1 MTRERAPRVLSI
13 PPGAPFLPTL
23 ADALTAGELVPGF
36 HADGDPLALSA
47 VTIYLPTRRA
57 ARALRTIFVE
67 KSRGGSAILP
77 TIRALGEFDEELALL
92 DPTGAAALDI
102 APPIADLD
110 RVLALAPLVQAW
122 KGRLP
127 AHVAALFQE
136 EVVVPASAADALW
149 LSRDLAR
156 LIDEMETA
164 GADWTRLAGL
174 VDSDLADW
182 WQLTLDFLA
191 IVTEYWPKALAERQR
206 SNPAAHRNAMIRAE
220 AERLKRSGSEGPVIA
235 AGSTGSIPATAEL
248 LAAIARLPE
257 GAVVLPGLDKRL
269 DEEAWTLLGEP
280 SASPSV
286 YGHPQFG
293 LKRLIGA
300 IGIGR
305 DDIPEIGAPPAP
317 LAARAAV
324 LSEVLRPAES
334 TEAWAANRAVVERA
348 VEAGALA
355 DATLIE
361 APNERDEALSIAY
374 ALRVAVAEPGH
385 RAALVTTDRAL
396 ARRVASELLRFGI
409 HADDSAGRPLNQ
421 TPPAVLLSLMVE
433 AVMRPGDPVAILS
446 FLKQPLLLL
455 GTDRAVVRRAA
466 ETVELVA
473 LRGGTGRPDIAGLAD
488 EFEARLARLSGDS
501 HTPAWFSRIR
511 AADIE
516 EARQV
521 LAALDAALLPLASLR
536 ANDTLMVEAV
546 ARATIEALEA
556 VSCDASGSLGILYDG
571 EAGERLAGLLRELA
585 AASSPLTFGPRE
597 WPDILAA
604 LLAGQMVK
612 PRQGTDRAVA
622 IWGALEGRLQSVD
635 TLVCGGLNEGSWPGR
650 ADPDGFMS
658 RVMKTGIDLDPP
670 ERRIGQA
677 AHDFMMAAGAPK
689 LVLTRA
695 ARAGDAPS
703 VPSRWLQRLTACV
716 GEEPAKEMR
725 GRGAALLAAA
735 RHHAGDAPANVPF
748 APRPKPAPPLAARP
762 PHFSVTEIETLRR
775 DPYAIY
781 ARKVLRLDP
790 LEPLLRDPGAA
801 ERGSLFHEI
810 LHRFT
815 ASGHNA
821 AAQDALDRLL
831 AIGRQCF
838 DEEAL
843 PADVDAVWWP
853 RFRMMAPHLI
863 GWENSHRT
871 GATRR
876 LAEAIASRVEVGATG
891 VTLSGRADRIDVKRE
906 SLADILDYKTGWTP
920 SKVQAHALVA
930 PQLALEGALLM
941 RGAFHDLG
949 PLEPADLAYVRLRA
963 TGDVV
968 EESILSARV
977 NGVQSDKSGRQ
988 LSGEAWQ
995 RLERLLFF
1003 YRDEANGYMS
1013 RALPFREGDTS
1024 GAYDHLARV
1033 QEWSAAGEE
1042 GDGGEGGE

>member
-1 MTRERAPRVLSI
+1 VIRHPGPRVLSI

-23 ADALTAGELVPGF
+23 ADALISGELVPGF
-36 HADGDPLALSA
+36 RPGGDPLALSA

-57 ARALRTIFVE
+57 ARALRSIFVD
-67 KSRGGSAILP
+67 KSPGGSAILP
-77 TIRALGEFDEELALL
+77 TIRALGEFDEELDLL
-92 DPTGAAALDI
+92 DPTGAGALDV

-110 RVLALAPLVQAW
+110 RMLALAPLVQAW
-122 KGRLP
+122 KSRLP
-127 AHVAALFQE
+127 AHVAALFTE

-149 LSRDLAR
+149 LARDLGR

-164 GADWTRLAGL
+164 GADWARLAGL

-220 AERLKRSGSEGPVIA
+220 AARLKRGGSEGPVIA
-235 AGSTGSIPATAEL
+235 AGSTGTIPATAEL
-248 LAAIARLPE
+248 LAAIARLPQ

-269 DEEAWTLLGEP
+269 EAEAWALLGEP

-293 LKRLIGA
+293 LRRLIDA
-300 IGIGR
+300 IGLGR
-305 DDIPEIGAPPAP
+305 GDIPEIGVPPAP
-317 LAARAAV
+317 LAARATI
-324 LSEVLRPAES
+324 LSEALRPAES

-355 DATLIE
+355 DVTLIE
-361 APNERDEALSIAY
+361 APNERDEALAVAY

-385 RAALVTTDRAL
+385 RAALVTSDRAF

-409 HADDSAGRPLNQ
+409 TADDSAGRPLSQ

-455 GTDRAVVRRAA
+455 GMDRAVVRHAA
-466 ETVELVA
+466 ETIELVA
-473 LRGGTGRPDIAGLAD
+473 LRGGTGRPDIARLPE
-488 EFEARLARLSGDS
+488 EFEARLARLSGDP
-501 HTPAWFSRIR
+501 HTPTWFRRIR
-511 AADIE
+511 VADIE
-516 EARQV
+516 EARHV
-521 LAALDAALLPLASLR
+521 LAALGVALLPLAALR
-536 ANDTLMVEAV
+536 AGEKLTVEAV
-546 ARATIEALEA
+546 ARTTIEALEA
-556 VSCDASGSLGILYDG
+556 VGRDASGDLGSLYQG
-571 EAGERLAGLLRELA
+571 EAGERLAERLRELA
-585 AASSPLTFGPRE
+585 AAPSSILFGPRE

-612 PRQGTDRAVA
+612 PRQGADRAVA

-658 RVMKTGIDLDPP
+658 RVMKAGIDLDPP

-677 AHDFMMAAGAPK
+677 AHDFMMSAGAPR
-689 LVLTRA
+689 LVLARA

-703 VPSRWLQRLTACV
+703 VPSRWLQRLTACI
-716 GEEPAKEMR
+716 GEEPARRMR
-725 GRGAALLAAA
+725 ERGAELLAAA
-735 RHHAGDAPANVPF
+735 RHHAGDAPENVAF
-748 APRPKPAPPLAARP
+748 APRPKPSPPLAARP

-781 ARKVLRLDP
+781 ARRILKLDP
-790 LEPLLRDPGAA
+790 LDPLLRDPSAA

-815 ASGHNA
+815 AFGGDANA
-821 AAQDALDRLL
+821 LDALDRLL
-831 AIGRQCF
+831 AIARQCF

-853 RFRMMAPHLI
+853 RFRMMAPRLI
-863 GWENSHRT
+863 EWEASHR
-871 GATRR
+871 ADSTRR
-876 LAEAIASRVEVGATG
+876 QAEAIASRIEIGATG

-906 SLADILDYKTGWTP
+906 SLADILDYKTGSSP
-920 SKVQAHALVA
+920 SKVQAHTLVA

-949 PLEPADLAYVRLRA
+949 PLEPADLAYVRLKA
-963 TGDVV
+963 TGDVI
-968 EESILSARV
+968 EESILTANR
-977 NGVQSDKSGRQ
+977 NTRLGRD
-988 LSGEAWQ
+988 LAEEAWQ
-995 RLERLLFF
+995 RLERLLFH
-1003 YRDEANGYMS
+1003 YRNEANGYLS

>member
-1 MTRERAPRVLSI
+1 
-13 PPGAPFLPTL
+13 
-23 ADALTAGELVPGF
+23 
-36 HADGDPLALSA
+36 
-47 VTIYLPTRRA
+47 
-57 ARALRTIFVE
+57 
-67 KSRGGSAILP
+67 
-77 TIRALGEFDEELALL
+77 
-92 DPTGAAALDI
+92 
-102 APPIADLD
+102 
-110 RVLALAPLVQAW
+110 
-122 KGRLP
+122 
-127 AHVAALFQE
+127 
-136 EVVVPASAADALW
+136 
-149 LSRDLAR
+149 
-156 LIDEMETA
+156 
-164 GADWTRLAGL
+164 
-174 VDSDLADW
+174 
-182 WQLTLDFLA
+182 
-191 IVTEYWPKALAERQR
+191 
-206 SNPAAHRNAMIRAE
+206 MIRAE
-220 AERLKRSGSEGPVIA
+220 AERLKRSGGEGPIIA

-248 LAAIARLPE
+248 LAAIARLPD

-280 SASPSV
+280 SASPSIC
-286 YGHPQFG
+286 GHPQFG

-300 IGIGR
+300 IGVGR
-305 DDIPEIGAPPAP
+305 DEIVEIGAPPAP

-324 LSEVLRPAES
+324 LSEALRPAES
-334 TEAWAANRAVVERA
+334 TEAWAANRAAVEQA

-355 DATLIE
+355 DVTLIE

-374 ALRVAVAEPGH
+374 ALRIAVAEPGH

-396 ARRVASELLRFGI
+396 ARRVASELLRFGVV
-409 HADDSAGRPLNQ
+409 ADDSAGRPLDR
-421 TPPAVLLSLMVE
+421 TPPAILLSLMAE

-455 GTDRAVVRRAA
+455 GMERAIVRRAA
-466 ETVELVA
+466 ETIELVA
-473 LRGGTGRPDIAGLAD
+473 LRGGTGRPDIARLAD
-488 EFEARLARLSGDS
+488 EFEERLARISGDP

-521 LAALDAALLPLASLR
+521 LAALDAALLPLTALR
-536 ANDTLMVEAV
+536 ASDTLTVEAV

-556 VSCDASGSLGILYDG
+556 VGRDESGGLGMLYHG
-571 EAGERLAGLLRELA
+571 EAGERLAERLRELA
-585 AASSPLTFGPRE
+585 AASSPLVFGPRE
-597 WPDILAA
+597 WPDILSA

-612 PRQGTDRAVA
+612 PRQGADRAVA
-622 IWGALEGRLQSVD
+622 IWGALEARLQSVD

-658 RVMKTGIDLDPP
+658 RVMKIGIDLDPP

-677 AHDFMMAAGAPK
+677 AHDFTMAAVAPK

-716 GEEPAKEMR
+716 GEEPAQVMR
-725 GRGAALLAAA
+725 ARGAELLAAA
-735 RHHAGDAPANVPF
+735 RHYAGDDPENIPF
-748 APRPKPAPPLAARP
+748 APRPKPAPPLDARP

-781 ARKVLRLDP
+781 ARKILKLDP
-790 LEPLLRDPGAA
+790 LDPLLRDPSAA

-815 ASGHNA
+815 AFGGDANA
-821 AAQDALDRLL
+821 PDALEKLL
-831 AIGRQCF
+831 AIARQCF

-853 RFRMMAPHLI
+853 RFRMMAPRLI
-863 GWENSHRT
+863 EWEASHRAD
-871 GATRR
+871 ATRR
-876 LAEAIASRVEVGATG
+876 QAEAIASRIEIGATG

-906 SLADILDYKTGWTP
+906 NLADILDYKTGSSP
-920 SKVQAHALVA
+920 SKVQAHTLVA

-949 PLEPADLAYVRLRA
+949 PLEPADLAYVRLKA
-963 TGDVV
+963 TGKVD

-977 NGVQSDKSGRQ
+977 NGVQSNKSGRE
-988 LSGEAWQ
+988 LSEEAWR

-1003 YRDEANGYMS
+1003 YRNEENFYLS

-1042 GDGGEGGE
+1042 GEGGEGGE

>member
-1 MTRERAPRVLSI
+1 VTRQPAPRVLSI

-23 ADALTAGELVPGF
+23 ADALAAGELVPGF
-36 HADGDPLALSA
+36 RASGDPLALST

-57 ARALRTIFVE
+57 ARALRSLFVE
-67 KSRGGSAILP
+67 RSAGGAAILP
-77 TIRALGEFDEELALL
+77 TIRALGEFDEELALF
-92 DPTGAAALDI
+92 DPTGAAGLEI

-122 KGRLP
+122 KSRLP
-127 AHVAALFQE
+127 AHVAALFTE

-156 LIDEMETA
+156 LIDEMETEC
-164 GADWTRLAGL
+164 ADWARLAGL
-174 VDSDLADW
+174 VDRDLADW
-182 WQLTLDFLA
+182 WQLTLEFLQ

-220 AERLKRSGSEGPVIA
+220 AERLRRGGAAGPVIA

-248 LAAIARLPE
+248 LATIARLPE

-269 DEEAWTLLGEP
+269 DEEAWALLGKP
-280 SASPSV
+280 SDSPSG

-300 IGIGR
+300 IGVGR
-305 DDIPEIGAPPAP
+305 DEIPEIGAPSAP
-317 LAARAAV
+317 MAARATI
-324 LSEVLRPAES
+324 LSEALRPAES
-334 TEAWAANRAVVERA
+334 TEAWAANRGIVADAVD
-348 VEAGALA
+348 AGALA
-355 DATLIE
+355 DVALIE
-361 APNERDEALSIAY
+361 APNERDEALAIAY
-374 ALRVAVAEPGH
+374 VLRIAVAEPDH
-385 RAALVTTDRAL
+385 RAALVTADRAL

-409 HADDSAGRPLNQ
+409 VADDSAGRPLAQ
-421 TPPAVLLSLMVE
+421 TPPAILLSLMVE

-446 FLKQPLLLL
+446 FLKEPLLLL
-455 GTDRAVVRRAA
+455 GMERAVVRRAA

-473 LRGGTGRPDIAGLAD
+473 LRGGTGRPDITRLAG
-488 EFEARLARLSGDS
+488 EFEVRLARLAADP
-501 HTPAWFSRIR
+501 HTPAWFRRIR
-511 AADIE
+511 ASEIE
-516 EARQV
+516 EARHV
-521 LAALDAALLPLASLR
+521 LAALAAALAPLAALR
-536 ANDTLMVEAV
+536 KNETLSVEKV
-546 ARATIEALEA
+546 ARATVEALEA
-556 VSCDASGSLGILYDG
+556 AGRNASGNLGILYRG
-571 EAGERLAGLLRELA
+571 EAGERLAEHLRELA
-585 AASSPLTFGPRE
+585 ATPSSLAFAPRE

-604 LLAGQMVK
+604 LMAGHMVK
-612 PRQGTDRAVA
+612 PRQGADRGVA

-677 AHDFMMAAGAPK
+677 AHDFMMAMGATK
-689 LVLTRA
+689 VVLTRA

-703 VPSRWLQRLTACV
+703 VPSRWLQRLTACI
-716 GEEPAKEMR
+716 GGEPAKKMR
-725 GRGAALLAAA
+725 ARGAELLAAA
-735 RHHAGDAPANVPF
+735 RHYAGDDPASVDF
-748 APRPKPAPPLAARP
+748 APRPKPTPPLAARP
-762 PHFSVTEIETLRR
+762 DRFSVTEIETLRR

-781 ARKVLRLDP
+781 ARRILKLDP

-815 ASGHNA
+815 ASGESA
-821 AAQDALDRLL
+821 AAPDVLKQLL
-831 AIGRQCF
+831 AIARRCF

-853 RFRMMAPHLI
+853 RFRMMAPHLVE
-863 GWENSHRT
+863 WENSHRA

-876 LAEAIASRVEVGATG
+876 LAEAVAQRIPVGATG
-891 VTLSGRADRIDVKRE
+891 VTLSGRADRIDVRPRG
-906 SLADILDYKTGWTP
+906 LADILDYKTGSSP
-920 SKVQAHALVA
+920 SKMQAHTLVA

-941 RGAFHDLG
+941 RGAFDDLG

-963 TGDVV
+963 TGGVN
-968 EESILSARV
+968 EETILTANRNTRLAR
-977 NGVQSDKSGRQ
+977 D
-988 LSGEAWQ
+988 LSEEAWQ

-1003 YRDEANGYMS
+1003 YHSEANGYLS

-1033 QEWSAAGEE
+1033 QEWTAAGEE
-1042 GDGGEGGE
+1042 GEGGEGGE

>member
-1 MTRERAPRVLSI
+1 VSRDPAPRVLST

-23 ADALTAGELVPGF
+23 ADALLAGKLVPGF
-36 HADGDPLALSA
+36 RLDGGDPLALST

-57 ARALRTIFVE
+57 ARALRSLFVE
-67 KSRGGSAILP
+67 KSPAGSAILP
-77 TIRALGEFDEELALL
+77 TIRALGEFDEELGLL
-92 DPTGAAALDI
+92 DPSGAAALDV

-110 RVLALAPLVQAW
+110 RLLALAPLVQAW
-122 KGRLP
+122 KSRLP
-127 AHVAALFQE
+127 AHVAALFEE

-149 LSRDLAR
+149 LARDLAR
-156 LIDEMETA
+156 LIDEMETE

-174 VDSDLADW
+174 VDSDLAGW
-182 WQLTLDFLA
+182 WQLTLEFLA

-220 AERLKRSGSEGPVIA
+220 AARLRRGGGFGPVIA

-248 LAAIARLPE
+248 LATIARLPE

-305 DDIPEIGAPPAP
+305 DEILEIGLPPAP
-317 LAARAAV
+317 LAARASV
-324 LSEVLRPAES
+324 LSEALRPAES
-334 TEAWAANRAVVERA
+334 TEAWAANRAGVEKA
-348 VEAGALA
+348 VDAGALA
-355 DATLIE
+355 DVALIE
-361 APNERDEALSIAY
+361 APNERDEALAIAY
-374 ALRVAVAEPGH
+374 VLRVAVADPGH
-385 RAALVTTDRAL
+385 RAALVTADRAL

-409 HADDSAGRPLNQ
+409 TADDSAGRQLVQ
-421 TPPAVLLSLMVE
+421 TPPAILLSLMVE
-433 AVMRPGDPVAILS
+433 VVMRPGDPVAILS

-455 GTDRAVVRRAA
+455 GMDRKIVRRAA
-466 ETVELVA
+466 ETIELVA
-473 LRGGTGRPDIAGLAD
+473 LRGGTGRPDIADLAD
-488 EFEARLARLSGDS
+488 EFEARLARLSGDP

-516 EARQV
+516 EARRV
-521 LAALDAALLPLASLR
+521 LAALDAALEPLAALR
-536 ANDTLMVEAV
+536 GNDTLTVEAA
-546 ARATIEALEA
+546 ARATVEALEA
-556 VSCDASGSLGILYDG
+556 VGREASGSLGVLYHG
-571 EAGERLAGLLRELA
+571 EAGERLADRLRELA
-585 AASSPLTFGPRE
+585 AASSPLTFAPRE

-635 TLVCGGLNEGSWPGR
+635 TLVCGGLNEGNWPGR

-658 RVMKTGIDLDPP
+658 RVMKTGINLDPP

-695 ARAGDAPS
+695 ARAGDSPS

-716 GEEPAKEMR
+716 GEDPAKAMR
-725 GRGAALLAAA
+725 AQGAELLAAA
-735 RHHAGDAPANVPF
+735 RHHAGDHPKNVPF

-762 PHFSVTEIETLRR
+762 AHFSVTEIETLRR

-781 ARKVLRLDP
+781 ARRILKLDP
-790 LEPLLRDPGAA
+790 LDPLLRDPSAA

-815 ASGHNA
+815 AFGGDANA
-821 AAQDALDRLL
+821 PDALEKLL
-831 AIGRQCF
+831 AIARQCF
-838 DEEAL
+838 DDEAL

-853 RFRMMAPHLI
+853 RFKMMAPRLI
-863 GWENSHRT
+863 EWETSHRAD
-871 GATRR
+871 ATRR
-876 LAEAIASRVEVGATG
+876 QAEAIASRVEIGATG

-906 SLADILDYKTGWTP
+906 SLADILDYKTGSSP
-920 SKVQAHALVA
+920 SKVQAHTLVA

-968 EESILSARV
+968 EESILTANRTTRLAR
-977 NGVQSDKSGRQ
+977 D
-988 LSGEAWQ
+988 LSEEAWQ

-1003 YRDEANGYMS
+1003 YRNEANFYLS

-1042 GDGGEGGE
+1042 GDGEGGE

>member
-1 MTRERAPRVLSI
+1 
-13 PPGAPFLPTL
+13 
-23 ADALTAGELVPGF
+23 
-36 HADGDPLALSA
+36 
-47 VTIYLPTRRA
+47 
-57 ARALRTIFVE
+57 
-67 KSRGGSAILP
+67 
-77 TIRALGEFDEELALL
+77 
-92 DPTGAAALDI
+92 
-102 APPIADLD
+102 
-110 RVLALAPLVQAW
+110 
-122 KGRLP
+122 
-127 AHVAALFQE
+127 LFQE
-136 EVVVPASAADALW
+136 EVGVPASAADALW

-174 VDSDLADW
+174 VDSDLANW

-220 AERLKRSGSEGPVIA
+220 AERLKRGGGRGPVIA

-248 LAAIARLPE
+248 LATIARLPA

-269 DEEAWTLLGEP
+269 DEEAWALLGEP
-280 SASPSV
+280 SASPSI

-300 IGIGR
+300 IGVGR
-305 DDIPEIGAPPAP
+305 DEIPEIGVPGLP

-324 LSEVLRPAES
+324 LSEAFRPAES
-334 TEAWAANRAVVERA
+334 TEAWAANRAVVEQA
-348 VEAGALA
+348 TEAGALA
-355 DATLIE
+355 EVTLIE
-361 APNERDEALSIAY
+361 APNERDEALAIAY
-374 ALRVAVAEPGH
+374 VLRAAVAEPEH
-385 RAALVTTDRAL
+385 RAALVTTDRSL
-396 ARRVASELLRFGI
+396 ARRVASELLRFDI
-409 HADDSAGRPLNQ
+409 TADDSAGRPLHQ
-421 TPPAVLLSLMVE
+421 TPPAILLSLMAE
-433 AVMRPGDPVAILS
+433 AIMRPGDPVAILS

-455 GTDRAVVRRAA
+455 GMDRAIVRRTV
-466 ETVELVA
+466 ETIELVA
-473 LRGGTGRPDIAGLAD
+473 LRGGTGRPDVVRLAD
-488 EFEARLARLSGDS
+488 EFEERLARLSGDR

-511 AADIE
+511 AAEIE
-516 EARQV
+516 EARRV
-521 LAALDAALLPLASLR
+521 LAVLDAGLLPLAALR
-536 ANDTLMVEAV
+536 GNDMLTVEQV

-556 VSCDASGSLGILYDG
+556 IGRDASGGLGMLYHG
-571 EAGERLAGLLRELA
+571 EAGERLADRLRELA
-585 AASSPLTFGPRE
+585 AATSPLTFGSRE

-716 GEEPAKEMR
+716 GEEQAKAMRAR
-725 GRGAALLAAA
+725 GRELLAAA
-735 RHHAGDAPANVPF
+735 RHHAGDDPENMPF

-781 ARKVLRLDP
+781 ARKILKLDP
-790 LEPLLRDPGAA
+790 LDPLLRDPSAA

-815 ASGHNA
+815 ASGESA
-821 AAQDALDRLL
+821 AAPDAPDDALDKLL
-831 AIGRQCF
+831 AIARQSF

-853 RFRMMAPHLI
+853 RFRMMAPRLI
-863 GWENSHRT
+863 VWEASYRSD
-871 GATRR
+871 ATRR
-876 LAEAIASRVEVGATG
+876 LSEAIASRVEIGATG

-906 SLADILDYKTGWTP
+906 SLADILDYKTGSSP
-920 SKVQAHALVA
+920 SKVQAHTLVA
-930 PQLALEGALLM
+930 PQLALEGALMM
-941 RGAFHDLG
+941 RGAFGDLG

-963 TGDVV
+963 NGDVD

-977 NGVQSDKSGRQ
+977 NGVQSDKRGRD

-1003 YRDEANGYMS
+1003 YRNEANGYLS

-1042 GDGGEGGE
+1042 GEGGEGGE